1 MISLDGFSLSAVL
14 DSQYEFPIEKFM
26 FSSLQLSSNVLLH
39 VPQGK
44 LVIGDTTGLLKRSPL
59 GDSQSLKLTIRYP
72 TADGARDVP
81 MNMRIFRVMENRVQ
95 TIDYYT
101 ILMTLDA
108 PRFLNENSTSS
119 INDTSKGALKK
130 LVEDSGLK
138 FDFNGGQNSSD
149 TNDKQVWI
157 PRGDKRCV
165 FSRRIIDAAWVN
177 NTSCMQGAMDLNGTF
192 YYKNVTDIS
201 VIKKQVY
208 VLTPASTQAE
218 AKEILVRIVDLKPFS
233 KSGLANAVGGYKV
246 TTVEQNPTLGK
257 SSSQV
262 KHTKVDA
269 AITTDSVA
277 MNSNINNALSGSNT
291 RFAPIN
297 CGNTHSNYDMALHQN
312 SRLLSMF
319 SVGVHVVVDEFAP
332 DLHLLDYVRVDTPT
346 ITTGKSSYDQSTAGL
361 YVVSG
366 KSHMITTTGKLYT
379 KYELLRQ
386 GTNNIEATSQYG
398 VS

>member
-1 MISLDGFSLSAVL
+1 MITFDGFALSAVL
-14 DSQYEFPIEKFM
+14 DSQYEFPIEKFI
-26 FSSLQLSSNVLLH
+26 FQSLQFSSNVMLH

-44 LVIGDTTGLLKRSPL
+44 LVLADHTGLLKRSPL
-59 GDSQSLKLTIRYP
+59 GDSQSLKFSIRYP
-72 TADGARDVP
+72 SVDGVVDTKF
-81 MNMRIFRVMENRVQ
+81 NMRIFRVMMNRVQ

-101 ILMTLDA
+101 ILMTLDS

-119 INDTSKGALKK
+119 INDTSKGTLKK

-138 FDFNGGQNSSD
+138 FDFNGGQNDSD

-177 NTSCMQGAMDLNGTF
+177 NTSCMQGSMDLDGTF
-192 YYKNVTDIS
+192 YYRNLTDIS

-208 VLTPASTQAE
+208 VLTPSSTQAKKSE
-218 AKEILVRIVDLKPFS
+218 VLVRIVDLKPFS
-233 KSGLANAVGGYKV
+233 KSGLANAISGYKV

-257 SSSQV
+257 SSNQV

-297 CGNTHSNYDMALHQN
+297 CGNTHANYDKALHQN

-346 ITTGKSSYDQSTAGL
+346 ITTGTNTYDASTAGL
-361 YVVSG
+361 YCVSG
-366 KSHMITTTGKLYT
+366 KSHMITQNGKLYT